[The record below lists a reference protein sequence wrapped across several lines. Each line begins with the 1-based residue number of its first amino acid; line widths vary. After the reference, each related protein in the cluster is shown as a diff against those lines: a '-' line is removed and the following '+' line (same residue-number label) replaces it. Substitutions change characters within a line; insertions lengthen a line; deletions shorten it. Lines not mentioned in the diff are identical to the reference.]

1 MEKNRTVKVIL
12 ISLLVVTI
20 IGMSSTAN
28 AKGNGKYY
36 FIATDGITD
45 PEINYHHFVDSWTG
59 QGLEE
64 RIVTFEF
71 YASYKDNIIPTSSQ
85 NWKVG
90 GVKAEFKV
98 YDIDNDIFLYIHIY
112 KGGSS
117 SPKISETI
125 LWQVINGKDSTN
137 DRVTS
142 VVMSIDS
149 GRLSKTIS
157 LNIGGEVT
165 ISLPFSYTY
174 SCRMWL
180 M

>member
-1 MEKNRTVKVIL
+1 MNKNRFVKLIL
-12 ISLLVVTI
+12 ISLLVVII
-20 IGMSSTAN
+20 IGMSSTVN
-28 AKGNGKYY
+28 AQGNKKQY
-36 FIATDGITD
+36 FIVTDGVID
-45 PEINYHHFVDSWTG
+45 PESDYHHYIDTWTG

-64 RIVTFEF
+64 RIITFEF
-71 YASYKDNIIPTSSQ
+71 YAIYKDTIVQSRSEG
-85 NWKVG
+85 WKVG

-112 KGGSS
+112 TGGHSK
-117 SPKISETI
+117 PKLSETV
-125 LWQVINGKDSTN
+125 LWQVINGKDSTH

-142 VVMSIDS
+142 VLMSIES
-149 GRLSKTIS
+149 GKLSKTIS
-157 LNIGGEVT
+157 LNIGGEDT